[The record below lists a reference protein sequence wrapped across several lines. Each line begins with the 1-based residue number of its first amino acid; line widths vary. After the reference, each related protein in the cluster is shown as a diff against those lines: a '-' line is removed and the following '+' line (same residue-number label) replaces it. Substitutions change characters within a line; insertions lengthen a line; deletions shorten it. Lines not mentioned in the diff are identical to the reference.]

1 MLMRFLTMGK
11 VLHLSLYGG
20 VLHWE
25 MVLGRVPTSWEVS
38 RMNAKP
44 TAQWRGPPQHQCD
57 SHMAVDTPF
66 PRAHQQ
72 GSRQPDSLQ
81 VCQHQELY
89 AFSISTNQIAKADI
103 KWF

>member
-44 TAQWRGPPQHQCD
+44 TAQ
-57 SHMAVDTPF
+57 
-66 PRAHQQ
+66 
-72 GSRQPDSLQ
+72 
-81 VCQHQELY
+81 
-89 AFSISTNQIAKADI
+89 
-103 KWF
+103 